1 MLLVTKEIFFGE
13 TKVVGMVGERG
24 WTNSLLDVASKP
36 STLLGDILPYFKSR
50 PGKNKYFW
58 LLPTNF
64 ISTTKNSLIFQT
76 IT

>member
-36 STLLGDILPYFKSR
+36 STCLVIYPTSRAGPAKISIFGYCLLIL
-50 PGKNKYFW
+50 
-58 LLPTNF
+58 
-64 ISTTKNSLIFQT
+64 FQKPQ
-76 IT
+76 IL